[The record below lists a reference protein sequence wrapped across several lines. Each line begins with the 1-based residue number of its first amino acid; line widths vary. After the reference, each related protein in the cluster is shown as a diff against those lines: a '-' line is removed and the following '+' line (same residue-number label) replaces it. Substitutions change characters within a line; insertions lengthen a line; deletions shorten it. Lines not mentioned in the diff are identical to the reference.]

1 MDNTTKK
8 ALLSWQY
15 EMGASDAVEETPQN
29 RLVQKSEVRGQRSG
43 IIEEGPVEVR
53 MARAAANN
61 VSTLEE
67 LKNTIKGFD
76 DCGLKKT
83 ATNTVFAD
91 GNPESKIMLVGEAPG
106 ENEDLQGIPFCG
118 ASGKLLDATIASIG
132 LNRTNVYI
140 TNTIFWRP
148 PGNRRPTPE
157 EIAICRPFVEKHI
170 ALVAPKLIVLVG
182 GTATEALLNITSGV
196 TKLRGK
202 QYEYMNQYLS
212 KSIPAMVTYHPS
224 YLLRQPT
231 QKRQAWQDMLAIK
244 YFLREK
250 NISI

>member
-1 MDNTTKK
+1 MDNTIKK

-15 EMGASDAVEETPQN
+15 EMGAGDVVEDQPRNLLIQKPET
-29 RLVQKSEVRGQRSG
+29 RGQKSEVRDQ
-43 IIEEGPVEVR
+43 GPVAVR

-61 VSTLEE
+61 VSSLEE

-76 DCGLKKT
+76 GCGLKKT

-182 GTATEALLNITSGV
+182 GTATEALLGITSGV

-212 KSIPAMVTYHPS
+212 EAIPAMVTFHPS

-244 YFLREK
+244 YFLCE